1 MIGWYNSSS
10 AQLRVVAENIANK
23 FISTV
28 FNAWLKYNQ
37 TLYEKYDARDGSPGS
52 GGEYVIQTGFGW
64 TIAVVLHFLDLYPSI
79 STIRE
84 TTSVNP
90 EPFWVIGLVLGLLLV
105 TMVTVI
111 LCGVWCRWIYT
122 QGKVKYWRR
131 VQNEHMMVAGS
142 GGSSSGSGNT
152 PLHSDSDIMLI
163 NYGVADQRR

>member
-1 MIGWYNSSS
+1 MWY
-10 AQLRVVAENIANK
+10 L
-23 FISTV
+23 F
-28 FNAWLKYNQ
+28 L
-37 TLYEKYDARDGSPGS
+37 
-52 GGEYVIQTGFGW
+52 QTGFGW

-105 TMVTVI
+105 TIVTVI

-163 NYGVADQRR
+163 NYGVADQR